1 MQEMVWLKTHFP
13 KGNLESGIAVAN
25 ELYWNISVE
34 KQNDVWRVLGGD
46 KVIFWS
52 DNKES
57 VDAFLYGLSL
67 AYCAIPEAAFNA
79 LRDFVKALVE

>member
-13 KGNLESGIAVAN
+13 KGDLQSGIDIAN

-34 KQNDVWRVLGGD
+34 QQNDYWRVLGGD

-67 AYCAIPEAAFNA
+67 AYCAIPEDSLNA
-79 LRDFVKALVE
+79 LRDSVRDLVE